1 MFGSQ
6 TLSNM
11 QLPSLPLA
19 GFWFGDSATI
29 NGTHVDSVFA
39 IINWICLFF
48 FVLVV
53 GLMGWFLY
61 KYRARP
67 GHTEQPSPSHNNA
80 LEIIWSV
87 IPILLVALI
96 FFLGFT
102 VFMDFRTPP
111 VDAYDV
117 RVVATQ
123 WNWQFIYPGG
133 ISSDELH
140 VPKDRPIRLVQES
153 RDVLHSLYVPA
164 FRIKMDV
171 VPGRYTYQWFQA
183 DKAGRYD
190 LFCAEYCGK
199 DHSNMN
205 TFVEVHESEAAFL
218 KKLEELNQHPEDL
231 REWGKLLWEKKGCVQ
246 CHSIDGTPKA
256 GGGPSWKGIWGE
268 EEKMADGTTVKVDYN
283 YIVDSIRTPQKH
295 IVSGYQGGVQ
305 MSPYAESQ
313 LKSIPK
319 AGESVSEM
327 DAIIAFIQSLAK
339 NPPPY
344 VQPNIKADGAEG
356 DAEATTPAAGTPA
369 SDTPA
374 AEAPAA
380 ETPAPD
386 TPAPST
392 PTPSTETGSQPAG
405 EDN

>member
-19 GFWFGDSATI
+19 GFWFGESVTT
-29 NGTHVDSVFA
+29 NGANVDTVFA

-53 GLMGWFLY
+53 GLMAWFVF

-67 GHTEQPSPSHNNA
+67 GHTEQPSPSHNNS

-102 VFMDFRTPP
+102 GFMDMRNPP
-111 VDAYDV
+111 VDSYDI

-140 VPKDRPIRLVQES
+140 VPVGRPVRLVQES

-205 TFVEVHESEAAFL
+205 TFVEVHDSEAAFL
-218 KKLEELNQHPEDL
+218 KKLEELNQHPDDL
-231 REWGKLLWEKKGCVQ
+231 REWGKKLWEKKGCMT
-246 CHSIDGTPKA
+246 CHSIDGTPKV
-256 GGGPSWKGIWGE
+256 GGGPSWKDLWDK
-268 EEKMADGTTVKVDYN
+268 EEKMADGSTQKVDYN
-283 YIVDSIRTPQKH
+283 YIVESIRTPQKH
-295 IVSGYQGGVQ
+295 IVAGFAGGIQ
-305 MSPYAESQ
+305 MAPYAESQ
-313 LKSIPK
+313 VKSTPK
-319 AGESVSEM
+319 AGEAVSEM

-339 NPPPY
+339 NPPAY
-344 VQPNIKADGAEG
+344 IQPKIKTDEAAAADGA
-356 DAEATTPAAGTPA
+356 AATTTPAA
-369 SDTPA
+369 DTPA
-374 AEAPAA
+374 AETPAP

-386 TPAPST
+386 TPA
-392 PTPSTETGSQPAG
+392 PSTETGSQPAG